1 MTKSKQVEYS
11 ISKGYAVG
19 LEWTD
24 DPHPRNC
31 YWELWGLPLFEIPDS
46 ATVMYELSECRK
58 TSLHIKLNCKC

>member
-31 YWELWGLPLFEIPDS
+31 YWELWGPLFEIPDS
-46 ATVMYELSECRK
+46 ATVMYMNECRLTQMF
-58 TSLHIKLNCKC
+58 TSN

>member
-1 MTKSKQVEYS
+1 MARITQGTFSLLPDLTDDQIKKQVEYS

-31 YWELWGLPLFEIPDS
+31 YWELGITIIRNSDS
-46 ATVMYELSECRK
+46 ATVMYEL
-58 TSLHIKLNCKC
+58 

>member
-1 MTKSKQVEYS
+1 MTNQKKQVEYS

-46 ATVMYELSECRK
+46 ATVMYELSECRLTQMF
-58 TSLHIKLNCKC
+58 TSN